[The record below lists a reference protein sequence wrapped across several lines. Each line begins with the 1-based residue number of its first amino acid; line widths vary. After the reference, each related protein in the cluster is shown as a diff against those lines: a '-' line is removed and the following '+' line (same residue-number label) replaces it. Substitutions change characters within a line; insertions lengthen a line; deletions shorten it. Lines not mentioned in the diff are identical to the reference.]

1 MAKKIRKILFVT
13 PPYHCGVLESAGGWL
28 PLNFVYLAGSL
39 RKAGYEVEVYD
50 AMVKFHEYSEI
61 RKHLE
66 NSQADIVATTAYTA
80 MINDALKVLKLAK
93 EVNPEV
99 ITLLGGIHPTFCF
112 AEILKENYSF
122 VDYIIRGEGE
132 ETIVELINCLSA
144 GDEPRKVSGIAFPA
158 FAEASTGKSR
168 GNKIISTPERSF
180 VADLD
185 SLPMAWDL
193 LEWSDYTFH
202 TKPGSILAVVSSS
215 RGCTQGCTFC
225 SQRLFWKQSWR
236 ARKPENF
243 VAELE
248 YLNQRHGVDVVML
261 SDEVPTLDR
270 SRWERILDLLIAK
283 RMNGVVTPELLME
296 TRVDDILRDKDILDK
311 YRKAGVLHIYVGVE
325 SASQETLDR
334 FHKNLK
340 IEQSAE
346 AIELIN
352 QQEIISETS
361 FVLGMPEDTPES
373 IKKTIELAQYYN
385 PDMAFFLAIAP
396 WPYAEIY
403 PELKPYIQVF
413 DYSKYNL
420 VNPVVKPKQ
429 MTLEELNREL
439 LNAFQTF
446 YMKKFSQLEQMS
458 KFKKDYLLAVAKLFV
473 EHSYLAQEMKSISGK
488 MPEEVRKLITQM
500 SADKVA
506 EP

>member
-1 MAKKIRKILFVT
+1 MVKKIRKILFIT
-13 PPYHCGVLESAGGWL
+13 PPYHCGVLESAGRWL

-39 RKAGYEVEVYD
+39 RKAGYEVEIYD
-50 AMVKFHEYSEI
+50 AMVKFHGYPEI
-61 RKHLE
+61 RRYLE
-66 NSQADIVATTAYTA
+66 NSSADAVATTAYTA
-80 MINDALKVLKLAK
+80 MINDALKLLKLAK
-93 EVNPEV
+93 EVNPTV

-112 AEILKENYSF
+112 EEILKENHPF

-132 ETIVELINCLSA
+132 ETIVELVNCLSA
-144 GDEPRKVSGIAFPA
+144 NDDPSKVSGIAFW
-158 FAEASTGKSR
+158 ENG
-168 GNKIISTPERSF
+168 KIISTPERTF

-185 SLPMAWDL
+185 SLRMAWDL
-193 LEWSDYTFH
+193 VDWRDYTFR
-202 TKPGSILAVVSSS
+202 TKPGSIFTIVSSS

-236 ARKPENF
+236 ARRPENF
-243 VAELE
+243 VRELE
-248 YLNQRHGVDVVML
+248 YLNKEYGVDVVML

-270 SRWERILDLLIAK
+270 SRWEIILDLLIE
-283 RMNGVVTPELLME
+283 RRLNLELLME
-296 TRVDDILRDKDILDK
+296 TRVDDILRDKDILWK
-311 YRKAGVLHIYVGVE
+311 YKEAGVLHIYVGVE

-352 QQEIISETS
+352 QQDIISETS
-361 FVLGMPEDTPES
+361 FVLGMPEDTTES
-373 IKKTIELAQYYN
+373 IKKTVELAQYYN

-403 PELKPYIQVF
+403 PELKPYVEVF

-420 VNPVVKPKQ
+420 VTPVVKPKQ

-439 LNAFQTF
+439 LNAFRTF
-446 YMKKFSQLEQMS
+446 YMKKFSQLDRMS
-458 KFKKDYLLAVAKLFV
+458 KFKRDYLLAVAKLFV
-473 EHSYLAQEMKSISGK
+473 EYSYLAQEMKNLSKEI
-488 MPEEVRKLITQM
+488 PEEIRKLI
-500 SADKVA
+500 KK
-506 EP
+506 